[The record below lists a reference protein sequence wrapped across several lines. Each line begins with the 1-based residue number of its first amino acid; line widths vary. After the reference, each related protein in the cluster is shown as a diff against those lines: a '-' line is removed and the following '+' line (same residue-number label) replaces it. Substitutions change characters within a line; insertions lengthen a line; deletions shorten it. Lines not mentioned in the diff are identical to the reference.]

1 MRILHSLVRCFL
13 LFREPVQMDLFFW
26 KKKNYVL
33 MHKNIPVLKGEYD
46 KGSASF
52 TKIADVCN
60 AEHVPYSARDEN
72 GVSLKKLNH
81 WYHWRG
87 IPDYRQGLSRLLDR
101 LDAKNPRELLNECH
115 AVSVSDH
122 YWLKEENEDI
132 QYEDVSFFRHS
143 FDQDGFGRAMFSLG
157 RAEVDA
163 SARRTP
169 NNTLAG
175 YQKKA
180 WFRKNG
186 ELVLYK
192 GGTLP
197 RQLEPVHEKLA
208 CEIGRRLGMDV
219 IPYSTAVYEN
229 QVVSVCANMLD
240 EAHELITAEDV
251 LSTRVP
257 EKDTFALYTYMDILQ
272 EHGVPDVNKA
282 MDDMLVLDFLMMN
295 TDRHNQNLGVIINAD
310 TMQWEKAAPIF
321 DTGTGLGCLKED
333 SEVEHLASAYSYRL
347 FNSEKILDNVVSYLI
362 TDLSRYDLRSLRDI
376 PEYYYG
382 ILKEFQALTG
392 IRDERIVAQVNL
404 LVGRINALY
413 KLQKKGKHNER

>member
-1 MRILHSLVRCFL
+1 MDIL
-13 LFREPVQMDLFFW
+13 FW
-26 KKKNYVL
+26 KKKTYVL

-52 TKIADVCN
+52 TKITEVCHAD
-60 AEHVPYSARDEN
+60 HVPYSARDEN

-81 WYHWRG
+81 WFHWRG

-101 LDAKNPRELLNECH
+101 LGAQSQRELLNECH
-115 AVSVSDH
+115 AASVSDH
-122 YWLKEENEDI
+122 YWIREESDGVR
-132 QYEDVSFFRHS
+132 YEDVSFFRHS
-143 FDQDGFGRAMFSLG
+143 FDQDGYGRAMFSLG
-157 RAEVDA
+157 RADVDT

-180 WFRKNG
+180 WFRRNG
-186 ELVLYK
+186 ELCLYK

-219 IPYSTAVYEN
+219 LPYSTAVYEN
-229 QVVSVCANMLD
+229 QIVSVCLNMLD

-257 EKDTFALYTYMDILQ
+257 AKDTFALYTYMDILQ

-282 MDDMLVLDFLMMN
+282 MDDLLVLDFLMMN
-295 TDRHNQNLGVIINAD
+295 TDRHNQNLGVIVNAD
-310 TMQWEKAAPIF
+310 TMQWERVAPIF
-321 DTGTGLGCLKED
+321 DTGTGLACLKED
-333 SEVEHLASAYSYRL
+333 SEVEQWPSVYSYRL
-347 FNSEKILDNVVSYLI
+347 FNSEKILDNIVSYLVS
-362 TDLSRYDLRSLRDI
+362 DLSRYDLRLLRDI
-376 PEYYYG
+376 PDYYYE
-382 ILKEFQALTG
+382 ILKEHQALTG
-392 IRDERIVAQVNL
+392 IRDERIEAQVNL

-413 KLQKKGKHNER
+413 KIQKKGKRNER